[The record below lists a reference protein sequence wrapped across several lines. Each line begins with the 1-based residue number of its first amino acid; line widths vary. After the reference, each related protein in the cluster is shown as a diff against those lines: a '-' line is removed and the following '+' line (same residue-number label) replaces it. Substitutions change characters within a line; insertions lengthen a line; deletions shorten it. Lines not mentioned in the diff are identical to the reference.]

1 MFQNSKREVA
11 LIIYTK
17 IVTQSRKPFFYKE
30 LKITDDFFGRLEV
43 LSFNLILIMWSL
55 KKKKNKVLSQEL
67 FNIFFEDLDNSLR
80 ELGVS
85 DLSVGKKIKVLAQ
98 NFYGRLLVYT
108 NLFEKFLNNKNITNL
123 QNKIIKNFKILSQS
137 KTINKKLN
145 KYIGENVF
153 YFNEIEIKS
162 IKNAKFE
169 FKII

>member
-1 MFQNSKREVA
+1 M
-11 LIIYTK
+11 
-17 IVTQSRKPFFYKE
+17 
-30 LKITDDFFGRLEV
+30 
-43 LSFNLILIMWSL
+43 
-55 KKKKNKVLSQEL
+55 SQEL

-123 QNKIIKNFKILSQS
+123 QKKIIKNFKILSQS

-145 KYIGENVF
+145 KYIGENIF

-169 FKII
+169 YKII